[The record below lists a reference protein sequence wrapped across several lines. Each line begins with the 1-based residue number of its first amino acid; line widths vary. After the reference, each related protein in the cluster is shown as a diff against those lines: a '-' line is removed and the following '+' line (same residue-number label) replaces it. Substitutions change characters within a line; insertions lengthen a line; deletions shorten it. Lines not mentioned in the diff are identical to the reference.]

1 MIHNDDSL
9 GRTASG
15 RYTHRPAVQPEPG
28 DYPPDS
34 RYWQRRFET
43 ARLDYE
49 RRFGRRTYRRWAE
62 RTWPGDTLSSLTWRS
77 IAETVEA
84 ALMR

>member
-1 MIHNDDSL
+1 MIHNYDNL

-15 RYTHRPAVQPEPG
+15 RYTRRPAVQLEPD

-43 ARLDYE
+43 ARLDFE
-49 RRFGRRTYRRWAE
+49 RRCGRRAYRRWAE
-62 RTWPGDTLSSLTWRS
+62 RTWPGDTLSTLTWRT

-84 ALMR
+84 LLVR